1 MTRRLPSCDT
11 TRAQAPCPGVRVL
24 ALATS
29 TEWCSVA
36 LLVREGGELRVDE
49 LGERAG
55 NEHSRRVLPMARALL
70 ARAGFGFGD
79 LDAIGFDAGPG
90 SFTGIRIGCG
100 VAQGLGF
107 GLALPVA
114 AVPSL
119 EALAWQADSPL
130 VIAAMDAR
138 MGEVYLSAYR
148 CSPGGGDAVATRPSA
163 RAPMLVLPA
172 GQAGERI
179 AQWAV
184 EGGLGGGARAGAG
197 PGQAGPVGARMV
209 VVGDAAARY
218 PSLRG
223 HLDSIGVRSIDDT
236 HARAGTVA
244 RLTECRLAGA
254 DALDAALAA
263 PIYVRDKVA
272 LDVDEQRLL
281 RARQA

>member
-1 MTRRLPSCDT
+1 MTRRPASVT
-11 TRAQAPCPGVRVL
+11 TRAIARRPGVRVL

-36 LLVREGGELRVDE
+36 LLVRDGGEFRVDE
-49 LGERAG
+49 LDERAG

-119 EALAWQADSPL
+119 EALAWQADAPL
-130 VIAAMDAR
+130 VVAAMDAR

-148 CSPGGGDAVATRPSA
+148 CALGGGDAVATRPSA
-163 RAPMLVLPA
+163 LAPMCVLPS
-172 GQAGERI
+172 GQAAERI

-184 EGGLGGGARAGAG
+184 DSGFGGGAVEGAG
-197 PGQAGPVGARMV
+197 CDEVGSIAARMV
-209 VVGDAAARY
+209 LVGDAAARY
-218 PSLRG
+218 PVFRER
-223 HLDSIGVRSIDDT
+223 LDGIGVRSIDDT
-236 HARAGTVA
+236 HARAASVA
-244 RLTECRLAGA
+244 RLAECRLAGLES
-254 DALDAALAA
+254 LDAALAA

-281 RARQA
+281 RARHA